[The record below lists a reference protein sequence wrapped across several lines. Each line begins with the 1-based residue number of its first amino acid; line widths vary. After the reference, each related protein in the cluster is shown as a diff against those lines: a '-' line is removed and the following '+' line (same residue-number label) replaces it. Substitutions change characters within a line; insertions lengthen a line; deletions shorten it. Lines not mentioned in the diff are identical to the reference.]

1 MHLPAPEPELVHAPR
16 RPWSLYHD
24 RMLSKLAKASD
35 SSVGAPVPGC
45 SGGCV
50 GGGGGLSEGGVLIM
64 SWKLSSVAGSF
75 GM

>member
-1 MHLPAPEPELVHAPR
+1 MHLPAPEPELMHASPR
-16 RPWSLYHD
+16 SWSLCHD
-24 RMLSKLAKASD
+24 HMLRRLAKVSD
-35 SSVGAPVPGC
+35 SSVGALVPGC

>member
-1 MHLPAPEPELVHAPR
+1 MLRESAEASTSSAGTLVPG
-16 RPWSLYHD
+16 
-24 RMLSKLAKASD
+24 
-35 SSVGAPVPGC
+35 SSVGRV
-45 SGGCV
+45 GCV